1 MTEKPIT
8 IQDEILKPFWEEE
21 ELKEYEEAK
30 NKIEELGQINFN
42 DIDQAIDLIRKED
55 ISIKADQIFKDNDSP
70 FEANELITNDAILE
84 AYAKGLIEE
93 KDLITFAKHTLSTL
107 IDHEI
112 LNYNLLKGVV
122 IGRYSN
128 SFLDNPEGI
137 LTDIQKILD
146 ATDKEEYLQDIANYQ
161 RLADLEEKK
170 ENNNFYHMVKRLSI
184 EGYTT
189 CFLFFQRQVMTQLA
203 IVEHYKDKGL
213 DENKAFE
220 LISKKVEAWYTR
232 PKEYTPGRVVVDYE
246 HELKDLET
254 QPKAGDIRVIDID
267 IPDTL
272 EYPLDIINHDVWSWL
287 TPKRNTKG
295 ELNGQLQL
303 MFNTSKGKKDK
314 KHPVLFSINFDALE
328 NMEGLKPIKTLT
340 PFDKSVYNAIANL
353 YVAGNEIV
361 TLRAIHEILGN
372 KGNPNG
378 RQRRK
383 YIESLKKMMILPI
396 TLDNTLEREIMPN
409 YPPVKYHGTLL
420 PVEFLEVGEGEGEI
434 IEINGKRVTDQIHIF
449 RLPPLMAFAKKRE
462 QITTVP
468 KILLEVK
475 GLSRTISNIAIEHYL
490 LERVARIKNIA
501 DNVSKSKRKKG
512 WNKILLA
519 TVYEGCQIKPRNTS
533 TARKTVLTLLEH
545 YKENGWIEDYS
556 ETKYEIEITI
566 YPAGK

>member
-1 MTEKPIT
+1 MTEKTIT
-8 IQDEILKPFWEEE
+8 IQDEILKPFWKEEE
-21 ELKEYEEAK
+21 IEQLERIKK
-30 NKIEELGQINFN
+30 KIKVLEQIHLY
-42 DIDQAIDLIRKED
+42 DIDQAKELIRIGN

-70 FEANELITNDAILE
+70 FEANEMITNDAILE

-93 KDLITFAKHTLSTL
+93 KHLIAFAKQTFNWLFDTFLSDYRDITGAV
-107 IDHEI
+107 
-112 LNYNLLKGVV
+112 NW
-122 IGRYSN
+122 RYCE
-128 SFLDNPEGI
+128 SFSDNPEGI

-146 ATDKEEYLQDIANYQ
+146 ATDKEEYLQDIAKWKE
-161 RLADLEEKK
+161 LADLEKDETS
-170 ENNNFYHMVKRLSI
+170 NSYLFYKRLST
-184 EGYTT
+184 EGYTS
-189 CFLFFQRQVMTQLA
+189 CYLFCQSQVMTQLT

-213 DENKAFE
+213 DENKAHE
-220 LISKKVEAWYTR
+220 LISRKAETWYPR

-246 HELKDLET
+246 HELKDFET
-254 QPKAGDIRVIDID
+254 QPKAGDIRAIDID

-420 PVEFLEVGEGEGEI
+420 PIEFSEVGEGEGEI

-475 GLSRTISNIAIEHYL
+475 GLSRTISNIAIENYL

-501 DNVSKSKRKKG
+501 DTVSKSKRKKG

-519 TVYEGCQIKPRNTS
+519 TVYEECQIKPRNTS